1 MVFNQIE
8 NKLHAPYTIYDFTI
22 TSVPNYLPL
31 LFMIA
36 MARLELRDHPGIKG
50 IHNYAY
56 PMPQILPLHWAA
68 PLSIE
73 NSSLFSFKLLLK
85 QCCVV

>member
-1 MVFNQIE
+1 MFFNQIE
-8 NKLHAPYTIYDFTI
+8 NKLHVPYQDTIYDFTI

-56 PMPQILPLHWAA
+56 PIPQTLPLH
-68 PLSIE
+68 
-73 NSSLFSFKLLLK
+73 
-85 QCCVV
+85 